1 MESVN
6 FRSIKIENKHLKHE
20 TTFKFARHVSDT
32 QYPSSVE
39 GCLQVSD
46 FI

>member
-1 MESVN
+1 MQKEN
-6 FRSIKIENKHLKHE
+6 ENNYIIKKGDTPFE
-20 TTFKFARHVSDT
+20 FARHVLDT